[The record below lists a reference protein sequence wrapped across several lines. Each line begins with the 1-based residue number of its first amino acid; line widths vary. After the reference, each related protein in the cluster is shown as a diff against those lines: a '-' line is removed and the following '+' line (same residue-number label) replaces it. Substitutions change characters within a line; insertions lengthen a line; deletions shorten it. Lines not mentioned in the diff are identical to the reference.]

1 MVSKESVSE
10 IFLPDEVY
18 VVVGEKGTKQTSPR
32 ERGLKKWTRN
42 LLSLTIASEIDRGE
56 KIHK

>member
-32 ERGLKKWTRN
+32 ERGLKKRDEEPPVSNNRIRN
-42 LLSLTIASEIDRGE
+42 RQRGE
-56 KIHK
+56 NT